1 MKRILINA
9 TQNEEIRVAL
19 CKGNHLYD
27 FDLENRTREQKK
39 SNIYKG
45 HVTRVEPSL
54 EAVFVEYGSQRQG
67 FLPIREISAEY
78 LSGNPRD
85 ENIKK
90 LIKEGDE
97 LIVQVEK
104 EERGNKGAALST
116 YVSLAGRYLV
126 LMPNN
131 PRGGGI
137 SRQISGKLRED
148 MKRMLGNLDLAKGMS
163 VIIRTAGIGKT
174 QEDLQHDLNHLL
186 NIWQAIQ
193 EQNQKYP
200 SPRLV
205 HQEAG
210 VVTRAVRDYLRDD
223 IAEIWI
229 DNENAYVEAAGF
241 IDAVM
246 PTQADKL
253 RKYTDYEPM
262 FARFNIEKQIE
273 TAYQREV
280 RLPSGGSIVID
291 QTEALVSIDINSAK
305 STKGSD
311 VAETAYH
318 TNLEAADEIARQLRL
333 RDMGG
338 LIVIDFI
345 DMNDNKHQKEVEK
358 RLVDATKYDRARVQF
373 GDISKFGLMEMSRQR
388 LRPSLEESTGYI
400 CPRCHGNGMIRD
412 LRSLSLSIMRE
423 IEQIAL
429 KERQGEV
436 QAEVPT
442 DIAAFLL
449 NEKRDSIVYLEQD
462 SGTRIT
468 ILPHAHLESPNFK
481 LHFNR
486 DGFAPS
492 SYERITDTQQEHSGL
507 GYDVDWQTAEKER
520 PEQQPT
526 RQPRKAPDN
535 TNSPQSSPQNAR
547 QNGSN
552 ESHTQNSNEQNSANR
567 NSNAPT
573 TSTRAVQNTPVQNTP
588 TPSNVNQ
595 NNTAQVN
602 TQNAQQVPVAAQSAA
617 PTAQPQ
623 AVAWLSNLFAQAPQ
637 AQTSASVSSRDAAE
651 AIEALV
657 NTGAQS
663 LGSFGQV
670 DNQALSSAQTVS
682 APQTSQ
688 PQSRQL
694 DNSPQ
699 SENNT
704 NRQTNSR
711 HTDSSVDN
719 HANDDSNGDDRRR
732 RQPRKPRPSKPHQR
746 KDQRDENGHRDNS
759 KTDNGDINNAAKN
772 NVNDSTN
779 ANNVDKQSESQDKRE
794 HDNKRSNDNAR
805 SRNNRQENGSSSER
819 SDPSHNRSQDSAT
832 EEQTRSK
839 RKPHSQRSSR
849 GKLERNETL
858 TATTDTSAKQQT
870 SQDNVSHASTT
881 NNSQASTVRH
891 QDPNEVTIQVNEARP
906 KLKAP
911 EVVHLSLDDSKSE
924 KIVTKQAEE
933 HATKPHLSTNDALKN
948 SEEDSAAQHSEENSI
963 TETVN
968 ESIDHTPAVIDTV
981 STTEDEAL
989 SNAYEVSKASDSQEA
1004 GQIDGQIDDKT
1015 TDSETAVDTLQS
1027 SESIISAQEPVVA
1040 KAATTSE
1047 STATVEQKTADS
1059 NDTTVAPTDNMVISI
1074 ENNGTTHTKNNE
1086 AKDSNVTDSSAALE
1100 LTHAALFA
1108 KRYVT
1113 ANKFGQASND
1123 PRVVRQQQDQ
1133 LQATLTVP
1141 TTEPV
1146 IQKTTANSL
1155 AIRGTVGEFI
1165 HATLADA
1172 QSRLADD
1179 GVIRSFIDAIT
1190 VHTQQTADTDGKA
1203 ITDDVKGSE
1212 NNASDAHESSFNF
1225 SNYGYEPLAA
1235 DYLTRFG
1242 AMTQAVSQFA
1252 AAQGKTAVDPR
1263 AIGERASND
1272 PRGQHPD
1279 YHAPVVLEAT
1289 TVSEPTVASQDA
1301 ETKSNSRYES
1311 TNTQEMSNVVNSDI
1325 NSDVTQSEIVANDSQ
1340 VESSDMVST
1349 DSERLDIED
1358 RQPTD
1363 DAENPLAETNQVDV
1377 HDIEATALTG
1387 EMQADDVSAES
1398 KQSLQADQLY
1408 LDNVQLDSSEPND
1421 AEGDDAEVAN
1431 SDMIVTDSDMVK
1443 AESVKDDS
1451 QAGKS
1456 KTTIASYKNMIESV
1470 AEQLLQQTGSFNLT
1484 TPKVPKSRTR
1494 KPKTDHKKPT
1504 QAENIESDNSD
1515 SDGE

>member
-148 MKRMLGNLDLAKGMS
+148 MKRMLGSLDLPKGMS

-229 DNENAYVEAAGF
+229 DNENAYIEAAGF

-246 PTQADKL
+246 PKQAEKL

-262 FARFNIEKQIE
+262 FSRFNIEKQIE

-412 LRSLSLSIMRE
+412 LRSLSLSIMRQ

-449 NEKRDSIVYLEQD
+449 NEKRDALVYLEQD

-492 SYERITDTQQEHSGL
+492 SYERITDTAQEHSDL
-507 GYDVDWQTAEKER
+507 GYNVDWQTAEKER

-526 RQPRKAPDN
+526 RQPRQTRDSSATNQATSPTTTAP
-535 TNSPQSSPQNAR
+535 
-547 QNGSN
+547 
-552 ESHTQNSNEQNSANR
+552 QNSAEQQSSTVNHSNDRR
-567 NSNAPT
+567 NN
-573 TSTRAVQNTPVQNTP
+573 TSTNNASSTHAPQDNKAANVAVAAPAAAIT
-588 TPSNVNQ
+588 TPSPSV
-595 NNTAQVN
+595 T
-602 TQNAQQVPVAAQSAA
+602 T
-617 PTAQPQ
+617 TAQPQ

-637 AQTSASVSSRDAAE
+637 AQTTNSISSRDAAE

-657 NTGAQS
+657 NNGAQS

-670 DNQALSSAQTVS
+670 DSSALTGNAQNPSQTTQQDNSQKSDNQA
-682 APQTSQ
+682 P
-688 PQSRQL
+688 
-694 DNSPQ
+694 N
-699 SENNT
+699 NNT
-704 NRQTNSR
+704 NRQQARRNTDGDTDDNS
-711 HTDSSVDN
+711 
-719 HANDDSNGDDRRR
+719 AEDRRR
-732 RQPRKPRPSKPHQR
+732 RKPRKSRSSKPHQR
-746 KDQRDENGHRDNS
+746 KEPRDDTSNDNVAS
-759 KTDNGDINNAAKN
+759 SSADSSAASSTD
-772 NVNDSTN
+772 
-779 ANNVDKQSESQDKRE
+779 DKSADTQDKRQQ
-794 HDNKRSNDNAR
+794 DNRRTSDRN
-805 SRNNRQENGSSSER
+805 RNNRQDNSRNSNNNG
-819 SDPSHNRSQDSAT
+819 HNDSNRDDAEQKDSNT
-832 EEQTRSK
+832 ADEQTRSK
-839 RKPHSQRSSR
+839 RKSNTQRSSR
-849 GKLERNETL
+849 GKLERGETL
-858 TATTDTSAKQQT
+858 TADNAKQNTQKTTTSANK
-870 SQDNVSHASTT
+870 N
-881 NNSQASTVRH
+881 QASTRRN
-891 QDPNEVTIQVNEARP
+891 QDPNEVVLQVNEATNE
-906 KLKAP
+906 LKKP
-911 EVVHLSLDDSKSE
+911 EVVHLSLDDSKPAQVTHQSAE
-924 KIVTKQAEE
+924 K
-933 HATKPHLSTNDALKN
+933 PS
-948 SEEDSAAQHSEENSI
+948 SAR
-963 TETVN
+963 
-968 ESIDHTPAVIDTV
+968 D
-981 STTEDEAL
+981 TTEDEATKERRED
-989 SNAYEVSKASDSQEA
+989 SATQQNAAKESTNQQNSPVESTDKHGTNEHGTNQHGNSQKSTQVKSSEEKITAEKSTDIKDNAQQDNEPVSDTQKSSTQANTAESTDAEVSTTADPAQQAAPTDDRKADDKTASVDEQAASKSNSDSQADSQKPVTTEA
-1004 GQIDGQIDDKT
+1004 
-1015 TDSETAVDTLQS
+1015 ANVAAAP
-1027 SESIISAQEPVVA
+1027 SAQKTDDDNA
-1040 KAATTSE
+1040 TTAATHTS
-1047 STATVEQKTADS
+1047 SPS
-1059 NDTTVAPTDNMVISI
+1059 NS
-1074 ENNGTTHTKNNE
+1074 
-1086 AKDSNVTDSSAALE
+1086 ALE
-1100 LTHAALFA
+1100 LTHDALFA

-1113 ANKFGQASND
+1113 AKKFGQASND
-1123 PRVVRQQQDQ
+1123 PRVVRSQQAQSAEQ
-1133 LQATLTVP
+1133 PQATEQAVASAP
-1141 TTEPV
+1141 T
-1146 IQKTTANSL
+1146 
-1155 AIRGTVGEFI
+1155 IRGSVGDFVRK
-1165 HATLADA
+1165 ALTDA
-1172 QSRLADD
+1172 ESRLKSD
-1179 GVIRSFIDAIT
+1179 GVISCFIAAIEA
-1190 VHTQQTADTDGKA
+1190 HTQKAQTAGNGTNVEGDS
-1203 ITDDVKGSE
+1203 SE
-1212 NNASDAHESSFNF
+1212 NKGDDNDFATRRFDF
-1225 SNYGYEPLAA
+1225 SNYGYQPLAA
-1235 DYLTRFG
+1235 DYLARFE

-1252 AAQGKTAVDPR
+1252 AAQGKTAVEPR
-1263 AIGERASND
+1263 AIGKRASND

-1279 YHAPVVLEAT
+1279 YQQPAVLTIPDEQAA
-1289 TVSEPTVASQDA
+1289 EPTVSASEPVTESEQISNDVDA
-1301 ETKSNSRYES
+1301 HK
-1311 TNTQEMSNVVNSDI
+1311 V
-1325 NSDVTQSEIVANDSQ
+1325 
-1340 VESSDMVST
+1340 
-1349 DSERLDIED
+1349 
-1358 RQPTD
+1358 
-1363 DAENPLAETNQVDV
+1363 
-1377 HDIEATALTG
+1377 EATALANQT
-1387 EMQADDVSAES
+1387 QADDVSADSEQLLEAEQALEETSVES
-1398 KQSLQADQLY
+1398 PDTKS
-1408 LDNVQLDSSEPND
+1408 ND
-1421 AEGDDAEVAN
+1421 VEEVEVKGAEMKGAEVELEQTEQP
-1431 SDMIVTDSDMVK
+1431 IVEQSTK
-1443 AESVKDDS
+1443 EEI
-1451 QAGKS
+1451 QAAKS
-1456 KTTIASYKNMIESV
+1456 KTTIASYKNMIENV
-1470 AEQLLQQTGSFNLT
+1470 AEQLLPQTGMFNLT
-1484 TPKVPKSRTR
+1484 TPKVPKARSR

-1504 QAENIESDNSD
+1504 QAEKLESDESD
-1515 SDGE
+1515 SES

>member
-67 FLPIREISAEY
+67 FLPIREISSEY

-229 DNENAYVEAAGF
+229 DNENAYIEAAGF

-246 PTQADKL
+246 PTQAEKL

-262 FARFNIEKQIE
+262 FSRFNIEKQIE

-373 GDISKFGLMEMSRQR
+373 GEISKFGLMEMSRQR

-412 LRSLSLSIMRE
+412 LRSLSLSIMRQ

-449 NEKRDSIVYLEQD
+449 NEKRDSLVYLEQD

-492 SYERITDTQQEHSGL
+492 SYERITDAQQQEHSGL

-526 RQPRKAPDN
+526 RQPRKVSD
-535 TNSPQSSPQNAR
+535 TQSSDTDKR
-547 QNGSN
+547 SSN
-552 ESHTQNSNEQNSANR
+552 QQNSTSVNNNNDNRSHNSTSKNAH
-567 NSNAPT
+567 APT
-573 TSTRAVQNTPVQNTP
+573 SSTRAPQNNNNQSSSNQGSSNQGSNNQGSNNQSSNAQDNTA
-588 TPSNVNQ
+588 PSNQ
-595 NNTAQVN
+595 SQSSQPQQ
-602 TQNAQQVPVAAQSAA
+602 TQPAPVPVAAPSASID
-617 PTAQPQ
+617 QPQ

-637 AQTSASVSSRDAAE
+637 AQTSHSVSSRDAAE
-651 AIEALV
+651 AIEAIV

-670 DNQALSSAQTVS
+670 DNNALSSAPIPS
-682 APQTSQ
+682 AAQTSHQ
-688 PQSRQL
+688 DDDNQSNNQ
-694 DNSPQ
+694 Q
-699 SENNT
+699 TENNT
-704 NRQTNSR
+704 NRQQSSR
-711 HTDSSVDN
+711 HTDNNTNTSTNSNIDDDN
-719 HANDDSNGDDRRR
+719 KGDDRRR
-732 RQPRKPRPSKPHQR
+732 RKPRKSRASKPHQR
-746 KDQRDENGHRDNS
+746 KDQRDEADNVDSSNATNSSSVDNS
-759 KTDNGDINNAAKN
+759 STEATD
-772 NVNDSTN
+772 V
-779 ANNVDKQSESQDKRE
+779 KQSDSQDKRD
-794 HDNKRSNDNAR
+794 DNRRPSDR
-805 SRNNRQENGSSSER
+805 SRNRQNNERNNNERNNTDRDDSNRNSTDR
-819 SDPSHNRSQDSAT
+819 QDSST
-832 EEQTRSK
+832 SEEQTRAK
-839 RKPHSQRSSR
+839 RKPNSQRSSR
-849 GKLERNETL
+849 GTLERGETL
-858 TATTDTSAKQQT
+858 TEHDNAQQNRQQT
-870 SQDNVSHASTT
+870 TT
-881 NNSQASTVRH
+881 NNSKPQANTRRN
-891 QDPNEVTIQVNEARP
+891 QNPNEVMLQVNEASA
-906 KLKAP
+906 KLKSP

-924 KIVTKQAEE
+924 QLT
-933 HATKPHLSTNDALKN
+933 TKPTEKQTAEQAVPKSNVSKNGKEDITNQQSVVEQSTDKQG
-948 SEEDSAAQHSEENSI
+948 EDKRKSI
-963 TETVN
+963 T
-968 ESIDHTPAVIDTV
+968 STPADTTPVNVIEDKAQSSVETATIDDSQPTVDELPISETSTESQKPVEAIADPVQTVPETQDV
-981 STTEDEAL
+981 STDNSNITEAAE
-989 SNAYEVSKASDSQEA
+989 
-1004 GQIDGQIDDKT
+1004 T
-1015 TDSETAVDTLQS
+1015 TDSGDKGDSNGVVDT
-1027 SESIISAQEPVVA
+1027 VVN
-1040 KAATTSE
+1040 S
-1047 STATVEQKTADS
+1047 
-1059 NDTTVAPTDNMVISI
+1059 
-1074 ENNGTTHTKNNE
+1074 
-1086 AKDSNVTDSSAALE
+1086 VTDSNAALE
-1100 LTHAALFA
+1100 LTHEALFA
-1108 KRYVT
+1108 SRYVT
-1113 ANKFGQASND
+1113 ATKFGQASND
-1123 PRVVRQQQDQ
+1123 PRLVRRQQAQ
-1133 LQATLTVP
+1133 LLVTPKVQANEQTIKSVP
-1141 TTEPV
+1141 
-1146 IQKTTANSL
+1146 

-1165 HATLADA
+1165 HATLTDA
-1172 QSRLADD
+1172 QSHLANS
-1179 GVIRSFIDAIT
+1179 GVIGSFIAAMT
-1190 VHTQQTADTDGKA
+1190 AYSQQLSATEQANTESNIA
-1203 ITDDVKGSE
+1203 EDDIA
-1212 NNASDAHESSFNF
+1212 NNADKNALSNSSFDF
-1225 SNYGYEPLAA
+1225 SNYGYQPLAV
-1235 DYLTRFG
+1235 DYLARFE

-1252 AAQGKTAVDPR
+1252 AAQGKTSVEPR
-1263 AIGERASND
+1263 AISKRASND

-1279 YHAPVVLEAT
+1279 Y
-1289 TVSEPTVASQDA
+1289 
-1301 ETKSNSRYES
+1301 
-1311 TNTQEMSNVVNSDI
+1311 
-1325 NSDVTQSEIVANDSQ
+1325 
-1340 VESSDMVST
+1340 
-1349 DSERLDIED
+1349 
-1358 RQPTD
+1358 RQPEQEQAVLTVPSESEQLNQSD
-1363 DAENPLAETNQVDV
+1363 KDPSETVIASPTSVQAEVVAEASLVVDEPNQVDEHGQFDAHNV
-1377 HDIEATALTG
+1377 QATALTG
-1387 EMQADDVSAES
+1387 QVQADDISAES
-1398 KQSLQADQLY
+1398 EHLLQADQAY
-1408 LDNVQLDSSEPND
+1408 LDNAKLDEP
-1421 AEGDDAEVAN
+1421 AP
-1431 SDMIVTDSDMVK
+1431 TDIEAMK
-1443 AESVKDDS
+1443 EELAKEDS
-1451 QAGKS
+1451 QANKS
-1456 KTTIASYKNMIESV
+1456 KTTIASYKNMIENV
-1470 AEQLLQQTGSFNLT
+1470 AEQLSPQTGMFNLT
-1484 TPKVPKSRTR
+1484 TPKVPKARSR
-1494 KPKTDHKKPT
+1494 KPKTEHKKPT
-1504 QAENIESDNSD
+1504 QAEKLETDNSD
-1515 SDGE
+1515 SDS